1 MLFGIWGR
9 CPQDRGGPPEGGR
22 TEEGANGQVRAA
34 FEQAE
39 GHFLMMV
46 DDGVF
51 ADLAEGEQ
59 ECVGFP

>member
-1 MLFGIWGR
+1 MSAGQR
-9 CPQDRGGPPEGGR
+9 E
-22 TEEGANGQVRAA
+22 GQVRAA

-51 ADLAEGEQ
+51 ADLAEGGQ
-59 ECVGFP
+59 ECVGLP

>member
-1 MLFGIWGR
+1 LRDG
-9 CPQDRGGPPEGGR
+9 GGR
-22 TEEGANGQVRAA
+22 TEGAPEEGSPTDKSAA

-51 ADLAEGEQ
+51 ADLVEGGQ
-59 ECVGFP
+59 ECVGLP